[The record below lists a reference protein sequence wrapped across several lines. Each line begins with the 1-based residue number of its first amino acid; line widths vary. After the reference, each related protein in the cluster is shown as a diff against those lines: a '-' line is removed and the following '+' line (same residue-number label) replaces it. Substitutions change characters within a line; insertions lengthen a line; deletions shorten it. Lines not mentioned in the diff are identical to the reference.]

1 MDPSMEVEMQART
14 DCVGSR
20 IGDGSWRPAPR
31 GRPRHHAA
39 CSWGRPAPR
48 AGAPGSRTLQ
58 GPPSAGRG
66 SGASRRGRRSGG
78 AGRGCGEAVLWRAP
92 SGADGGGGMSRG
104 TGGRSPGGADGAGRM
119 SRLARKGRGA
129 PLFFSLLITQGHKG
143 YFKLGL

>member
-92 SGADGGGGMSRG
+92 SGADGGGGMSRVARNG
-104 TGGRSPGGADGAGRM
+104 RALPGRSGWGRQDVATREKREGRSPV
-119 SRLARKGRGA
+119 
-129 PLFFSLLITQGHKG
+129 FFVAH
-143 YFKLGL
+143 YPRA